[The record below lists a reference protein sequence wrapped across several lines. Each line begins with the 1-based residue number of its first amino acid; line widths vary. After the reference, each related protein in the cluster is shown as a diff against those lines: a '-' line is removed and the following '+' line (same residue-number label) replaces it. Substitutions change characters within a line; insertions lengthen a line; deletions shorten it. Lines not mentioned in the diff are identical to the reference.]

1 MAWLLYVSLKVVF
14 ISDCMV
20 TLPSE
25 FQSVKMCCV
34 SVSDD
39 LFVFIDG
46 ELRLEVRICFG
57 GLRYD
62 TKRKTGEDIEGVKQ
76 VNQMFYKCLP

>member
-1 MAWLLYVSLKVVF
+1 MAWLLKVVF

-25 FQSVKMCCV
+25 FQSVKVCCV

-57 GLRYD
+57 GLKYD
-62 TKRKTGEDIEGVKQ
+62 TRRKSERTLRG
-76 VNQMFYKCLP
+76 

>member
-1 MAWLLYVSLKVVF
+1 MVWLLYVSLKVVF

-25 FQSVKMCCV
+25 FQSVKVCCG

-46 ELRLEVRICFG
+46 ELRL
-57 GLRYD
+57 
-62 TKRKTGEDIEGVKQ
+62 
-76 VNQMFYKCLP
+76 

>member
-1 MAWLLYVSLKVVF
+1 MSKLSHAPKSLTWLSSRTCRMAWLLYVSLKVVF

-25 FQSVKMCCV
+25 FQSVKMCCG

-46 ELRLEVRICFG
+46 ELRL
-57 GLRYD
+57 
-62 TKRKTGEDIEGVKQ
+62 
-76 VNQMFYKCLP
+76 